1 MDCHWKPVCLPL
13 PRWTQWGQLCKNG
26 DRNNNKKK
34 PPARSAW
41 WVMHACRSWCWPL
54 SSPRPSSLTTFLHT
68 APATWVAAVNHLY
81 KVTLVWT
88 AWPWLVRLH
97 VCPWHAMFISGS
109 EISHL
114 MPHRPLVVWRWL
126 RWLVSTCWE
135 AFIIYML
142 HKSHLEGLLSSAVQY
157 DQPSICVMCIYG

>member
-1 MDCHWKPVCLPL
+1 
-13 PRWTQWGQLCKNG
+13 
-26 DRNNNKKK
+26 
-34 PPARSAW
+34 
-41 WVMHACRSWCWPL
+41 MHACRSWCWPL
-54 SSPRPSSLTTFLHT
+54 SSHRPSSLTTFLHI
-68 APATWVAAVNHLY
+68 APVTWVAAVNHLY

-88 AWPWLVRLH
+88 AWPWLVHLH

-114 MPHRPLVVWRWL
+114 MPHRPLVVWRWK

-135 AFIIYML
+135 AFIVYML

-157 DQPSICVMCIYG
+157 QYVLCAFTDKLFLLGGCYHILFASFSGKQSLDFLGDLYLNSTLMSVVIYS